1 MPYATRPLTEKQREV
16 YLFLKRVI
24 TKGQPPT
31 IREIGA
37 RFGIRSPNGVMCHLK
52 ALERKGLIV
61 HSSRTSRGIRIADSY
76 RCAN

>member
-1 MPYATRPLTEKQREV
+1 MTSTRPLTEKQREV

-37 RFGIRSPNGVMCHLK
+37 RFGIRSPNGVMCHVK
-52 ALERKGLIV
+52 ALERKGYV
-61 HSSRTSRGIRIADSY
+61 AREPEKNRGIVLVPQT
-76 RCAN
+76 